1 MTKRSSKGVE
11 YAESAGEAG
20 TLLLAEAERIGL
32 DREWVTDETWDTTK
46 NIAVNPEY
54 GLSEAY
60 KTLMKD
66 LELIHEN
73 ARRAVRQADVDQV
86 WPQLQNAANR
96 TGAHVL
102 AILTECRTLYVE
114 GRRVNFDYTTM
125 TTQEFHNVCD
135 EWDELREET
144 AVTTQN
150 LFRNFHW
157 MPIEDKA
164 AAGKGNVGDT
174 LGKRTL
180 QGCILVKVGGVKF
193 NAHVNIK
200 G

>member
-11 YAESAGEAG
+11 YAESAGEAE

-32 DREWVTDETWDTTK
+32 DREWVLEETWDTTK

-54 GLSEAY
+54 GLLEAY

-66 LELIHEN
+66 LEQIHDN
-73 ARRAVRQADVDQV
+73 ARRAVRQANVDPV
-86 WPQLQNAANR
+86 WPQVRHAAER
-96 TGAHVL
+96 AGDHVL
-102 AILTECRTLYVE
+102 AILTQCRTLYIE
-114 GRRVNFDYTTM
+114 GRRVNFEHTTM
-125 TTQEFHNVCD
+125 TAQEFHNVCE
-135 EWDELREET
+135 EWDDLRTET

-150 LFRNFHW
+150 LFHNFHW
-157 MPIEDKA
+157 MPIQDKV
-164 AAGKGNVGDT
+164 AAGKGNVGNT
-174 LGKRTL
+174 LGKRTV